1 MSIENTDEKL
11 EIPET
16 CERIALTHLPKS
28 ALLNE
33 DFIKMLE
40 GKTDG
45 VINVDHD
52 QSALMITRDS
62 SSPIPEKM
70 KNFLIFYVRMNPSCE
85 VLFY

>member
-16 CERIALTHLPKS
+16 CERIALTNLPKI
-28 ALLNE
+28 ALINE
-33 DFIKMLE
+33 GFIKILK
-40 GKTDG
+40 GKIDG
-45 VINVDHD
+45 VIDVDHD
-52 QSALMITRDS
+52 QSALMIIRDS
-62 SSPIPEKM
+62 SSPIPDEM